1 MNGMN
6 GMNESVVEEAGRC
19 SPETL
24 CDYTWYLST
33 FVDMVPPY
41 FKPRQDFVLL
51 VLEVCLRRVRGRRE
65 VRRDEAKSVVVTL

>member
-1 MNGMN
+1 MGVWWKKP
-6 GMNESVVEEAGRC
+6 VVALRRHC
-19 SPETL
+19 VIISTS
-24 CDYTWYLST
+24 LST